1 MIVILFTLMLAVPA
15 AHARDYR
22 QSSVEAAI
30 KDAVKTIDSAL
41 KRNSPMQ
48 EVLLQMR
55 EAFGN
60 VQYLPRGQNYPHC
73 EKKPG
78 VRAFVTRDSGIIRLC
93 STLFDEKWDRSSLAQ
108 ILLHESAHVA
118 DIHDECMATKY
129 EIGALKLA
137 KKSISFESDYWKTC
151 KITRKFDPFQIV
163 GAANP

>member
-1 MIVILFTLMLAVPA
+1 MMLVAPA

-22 QSSVEAAI
+22 QSQVEAAI

-41 KRNSPMQ
+41 TRNSPMQ

-78 VRAFVTRDSGIIRLC
+78 VRAFVTRGSGIIRLC

-118 DIHDECMATKY
+118 EIHDECMATKY